1 MDPSSG
7 LAWLATS
14 RASPP
19 SAAEVEAQ
27 GRRMGRM
34 RRSRGSELA
43 HSPTKYLCTN

>member
-27 GRRMGRM
+27 GRRMGRRM
-34 RRSRGSELA
+34 RKSRGSELA
-43 HSPTKYLCTN
+43 PSRT